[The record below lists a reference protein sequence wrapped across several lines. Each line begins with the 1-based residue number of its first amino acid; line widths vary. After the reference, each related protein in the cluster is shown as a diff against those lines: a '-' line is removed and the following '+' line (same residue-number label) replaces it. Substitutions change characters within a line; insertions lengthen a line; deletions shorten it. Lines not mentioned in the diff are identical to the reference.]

1 MDMEQDGMAVEDQE
15 HCLPVDGLQNRN
27 THTWTSEWEPPEQP
41 AVLIKSH
48 QMAKRLRQRV
58 KLHEITNAHEL
69 C

>member
-15 HCLPVDGLQNRN
+15 HCLPVDGLQGGN
-27 THTWTSEWEPPEQP
+27 HQKQP
-41 AVLIKSH
+41 AVFIKSH

-58 KLHEITNAHEL
+58 KMHEITNTHEL